1 MGFPWHRDLEVSGP
15 AGPIHGRA
23 RSIPRPGPPK
33 PNPTQTNPSPNLNPH
48 PPPTPQANGAASL
61 ILSLG
66 GPAELELGAEPIAE
80 PALAPRTDGIRY
92 SADHRVLPDAHAAA
106 AAGAAA
112 AGDVAVVER
121 LSLGHGDLLVLTG
134 RARWELLHRVLPS
147 RTAEERVSLVFGAW

>member
-1 MGFPWHRDLEVSGP
+1 MLHTGFVLF
-15 AGPIHGRA
+15 
-23 RSIPRPGPPK
+23 
-33 PNPTQTNPSPNLNPH
+33 
-48 PPPTPQANGAASL
+48 ASL

-66 GPAELELGAEPIAE
+66 GPAELELGTE

>member
-1 MGFPWHRDLEVSGP
+1 MGFPWHRDLEVSCP

-23 RSIPRPGPPK
+23 RSIPRPGHPSPTLLL
-33 PNPTQTNPSPNLNPH
+33 PNPNPNLNPP

-66 GPAELELGAEPIAE
+66 GPAELELGAE

>member
-1 MGFPWHRDLEVSGP
+1 MHLN
-15 AGPIHGRA
+15 
-23 RSIPRPGPPK
+23 PK
-33 PNPTQTNPSPNLNPH
+33 P
-48 PPPTPQANGAASL
+48 PPPPQANGAASL

-66 GPAELELGAEPIAE
+66 GPAELELGAE